1 MNFGVLWCTL
11 VYFWGVLWCTTM
23 DYGVLLR
30 CTSVYFSVLQWTKV
44 YFGVQQ
50 GTSEKFSKIQQ
61 NSAPLLATIPDCD
74 ALSEVSTG
82 RFWQLVLFSFCLCL
96 LVLSLSS
103 SYTFTWWQ
111 IIFVL
116 CIFFLSYSPSV
127 TFDIQSG
134 FAICVFCY
142 HVFPLPLRIA
152 RFPVVC
158 SYSCVWDSL
167 SRVLLSHPVVALL
180 IYGQPS
186 TSRFVFT
193 SFFRAMSYTIFRC
206 KVSDSGARQGH
217 TSCFARKKSK

>member
-50 GTSEKFSKIQQ
+50 CTSEKFSKIQL

-82 RFWQLVLFSFCLCL
+82 KPWQLAYLFFCLCL

-103 SYTFTWWQ
+103 SGTFYLVAVL
-111 IIFVL
+111 FVL
-116 CIFFLSYSPSV
+116 FIFFLSYSPGV
-127 TFDIQSG
+127 TFNIQSD
-134 FAICVFCY
+134 FAICIFCY

-152 RFPVVC
+152 RFPVCLFLFVC
-158 SYSCVWDSL
+158 L
-167 SRVLLSHPVVALL
+167 KQPVTGSAV
-180 IYGQPS
+180 
-186 TSRFVFT
+186 
-193 SFFRAMSYTIFRC
+193 
-206 KVSDSGARQGH
+206 
-217 TSCFARKKSK
+217 TSCCRVIDLWSTFHQSFCLHFIFSGDVIYNFSLQS

>member
-1 MNFGVLWCTL
+1 MNFGVLWCTS

-50 GTSEKFSKIQQ
+50 CTSEKFSKIQL

-82 RFWQLVLFSFCLCL
+82 KPWQLAYLFFCLCL

-103 SYTFTWWQ
+103 SGTFYLVAVL
-111 IIFVL
+111 FVL
-116 CIFFLSYSPSV
+116 FIFFLSYSPGV
-127 TFDIQSG
+127 TFNIQSD

-152 RFPVVC
+152 RFSVIC

-186 TSRFVFT
+186 ISRFVFT